1 MAREFESGGRRGRT
15 VRNLKGVKL
24 DMKVDSS
31 SLASSFKLL
40 GKFKFQVQSCR

>member
-1 MAREFESGGRRGRT
+1 MARESESGGRRGRT

-31 SLASSFKLL
+31 SSSFKLL
-40 GKFKFQVQSCR
+40 GKPEFKST